1 MAMTDLV
8 TELVAFLSQDAL
20 TIEDVAGFVGPVAD
34 DPGVP
39 LPAELDPVLPGVR
52 AARVARYPDS
62 GAPFVLTIEPD
73 AASPTTPRAL
83 RPILGDFAR
92 ALTRREMPTQVVFAP
107 SAGARWAIV
116 VSARLAS
123 RAGDLDDVPIT
134 SIAFRRDPVT
144 P

>member
-8 TELVAFLSQDAL
+8 TDLVAFLSRDAL

-39 LPAELDPVLPGVR
+39 LPAELDPMLPGVR

-62 GAPFVLTIEPD
+62 GEPFVLTIEPD

-83 RPILGDFAR
+83 RLILGDYAR
-92 ALTRREMPTQVVFAP
+92 PLTRREMPTAVVFAP

-116 VSARLAS
+116 VIARLAS
-123 RAGDLDDVPIT
+123 PADNLDDVPIT

>member
-8 TELVAFLSQDAL
+8 TDLVRFLSQDAL
-20 TIEDVAGFVGPVAD
+20 TVEDVAGFVGPVVD
-34 DPGVP
+34 DPGAP

-52 AARVARYPDS
+52 AARLARYPDS
-62 GAPFVLTIEPD
+62 GTPFVLTIEPD

-83 RPILGDFAR
+83 RPTLGEFER
-92 ALTRREMPTQVVFAP
+92 ALTRRETPTQVLFAP
-107 SAGARWAIV
+107 SAGARWAV
-116 VSARLAS
+116 VVIARLAS
-123 RAGDLDDVPIT
+123 EGGDLDDAPIT